1 MIPRKVQVGVVLAVA
16 LLVSAASAQT
26 PDIIGGLVTP
36 AQAKIQRQLKREQIR
51 GMGKK
56 LEVPVTFPGVDD
68 PKTKLS
74 DVLDD
79 LGKTHD
85 VVFNVNER
93 AFQAEGL
100 KDVLTTPLVSEG
112 KPLPRLKNVS
122 LNTVLRKVLSRIPN
136 TSGARFI
143 NRGDEIEITTMDAFK
158 ASVFLDPE
166 RSRPFPLVRVEIAKQ
181 PLEEALRELAEESGF
196 NIVLDAHAG
205 EKVKAEVAG
214 SFQSV
219 PLDTAVRIL
228 ADMAD
233 LKPVLLE
240 NVLYVTSKENARA
253 LEEEDHKRNNAE
265 QGKNL
270 ADEKQAKADEIKAQ
284 MQKLRAELEKLQSE
298 IDTLKKN

>member
-1 MIPRKVQVGVVLAVA
+1 
-16 LLVSAASAQT
+16 
-26 PDIIGGLVTP
+26 VTRE
-36 AQAKIQRQLKREQIR
+36 QAKRQRQLKREQIR

-56 LEVPVTFPGVDD
+56 LEVPVTFSGVDD

-79 LGKTHD
+79 LGTTHD

-100 KDVLTTPLVSEG
+100 KDILSTPLASEG

-122 LNTVLRKVLSRIPN
+122 LNTVLRKVLSRIPSI
-136 TSGARFI
+136 SGATFV

-166 RSRPFPLVRVEIAKQ
+166 RRRPFPLVRVEIAKQ

-240 NVLYVTSKENARA
+240 NVLYVTSKDNARA
-253 LEEEDHKRNNAE
+253 LEEEDHRRMNGQEDK
-265 QGKNL
+265 KL
-270 ADEKQAKADEIKAQ
+270 AVERQAKAEEI
-284 MQKLRAELEKLQSE
+284 RARMRKLQSE
-298 IDTLKKN
+298 LENLQAEIDKAKKK